1 MKSRIGVVLSVILC
15 TALVLT
21 LSPTPLIADSSNR
34 TPDYGPPGG
43 SATAYE
49 LAAAMDIPAEL
60 IVGAS
65 LGSSDPAGAHVFAG
79 DGTLEGFDEPS
90 IIWDPAH
97 ENNFSVGRGHSI
109 DSIVIHYCAGSASS
123 ARAWFKNGSSGVSA
137 HYIIDNDGNIYQ
149 MVSDEDTAYHAT
161 YYNSRSIGIELEG
174 DGSSFS
180 SDMYR
185 SLANLINHLKK
196 NHPNIPL
203 RHPTETAMMNETTG
217 DITCLNVAGVV
228 GHEQIQPFESNRYQ
242 CVYGTQIHA
251 KQDPGPN
258 FEWDRLFFAAI
269 SSGNAEN
276 APLPNNSGSLSTVLS
291 GLNNNQGNDMVQLTL
306 ELEVPSGAEY
316 WAVDWKFFSE
326 EYPEWVGSVFNDAFL
341 IETPSSTFTI
351 SGSDIVAPNN
361 VATDPSGELVTVNT
375 VGAVGMSTANS
386 VGTTYDG
393 ATEMFTTLAPIP
405 PEADTVTIVFSVM
418 DLGDSVYDTTVFLD
432 SFRFSEVGSPLLGL
446 AEDTSSDLKEWADFM
461 VELHDNKAET
471 IISAGV
477 FVGTAAVCAA
487 YLIPPATPFG
497 AICLTWLGIG
507 WALEEGIYWTAYIIA
522 YYDPPDDNFYE
533 VVPIEPVV
541 PWEPYCDDC
550 PLALAQAEYGTAL
563 AEQQAILAAILTTL
577 ERLQGAAI
585 ADEPAFFIMQAE
597 ALRDYME
604 LARVKQ
610 DQVSSLLTQLGEQVV
625 AAIAPIQEEIIEI
638 SLRISSEGFSA
649 QEREELLAGGLSE
662 TEIQM
667 IEELFQSTE
676 LTEELISDIQP
687 AIALWNQEMENI
699 VTPAL
704 DQAIE
709 NIDNM
714 LFMLE
719 NPESNHAPAFDFPPT
734 PPAGSE
740 YLVGTGATF
749 NLSVQASD
757 QDLNDQVSLILFE
770 PPTGAALSVLM
781 SGQVSTG
788 NLTWIPTTDQVG
800 VHILTII
807 ASDKYGLAA
816 TPYQITV
823 VAQMDNQS
831 PVADAGS
838 DQTAER
844 TSAAGAEVTL
854 DGSGSYDPD
863 GDPLT
868 YSWNWAGGGSA
879 SGVSP
884 TVTMPMG
891 TTTVTLEVSD
901 AALSDTDTVD
911 ITVEDTTPPAVI
923 VEFPTE
929 GLAAQDGIILK
940 ASASDLSDVAGV
952 YFYVRE
958 PDCPEGQVI
967 SPEFEDLLATHNSGT
982 GKWEYT
988 FDTLA
993 LPDGNY
999 IALAKGV
1006 DTYGNEG
1013 WSDCVPFSI
1022 RNWAVIELLPASQ
1035 SNKARRTM
1043 PVKFALRVSASVDPS
1058 QPFVWNDEL
1067 TIKIFATSNPSSI
1080 LQAST
1085 FGDTSRDYRIDSL
1098 GELYITN
1105 FKTSRVPTQY
1115 TVEIWRTSKDFM
1127 VGSFTFE
1134 TVR

>member
-1 MKSRIGVVLSVILC
+1 MKSRMGILLSVILC
-15 TALVLT
+15 TALVLS
-21 LSPTPLIADSSNR
+21 LSPTPIIADSNSR

-49 LAAAMDIPAEL
+49 LAAAMDIPAES
-60 IVGAS
+60 IVSAS
-65 LGSSDPAGAHVFAG
+65 LGNSDSAGAHVFAG
-79 DGTLEGFDEPS
+79 DGTLGGFDEPS

-97 ENNFSVGRGHSI
+97 DNNFAVGRSHSI
-109 DSIVIHYCAGSASS
+109 DSIVIHYAAGSAAS
-123 ARAWFKNGSSGVSA
+123 ARAWFKNGDSGVSA

-203 RHPTETAMMNETTG
+203 RHPTETAMMNEATG

-228 GHEQIQPFESNRYQ
+228 GHEQIQPFESNKYQ

-258 FEWDRLFFAAI
+258 FEWNRLFFAAI

-276 APLPNNSGSLSTVLS
+276 APLPNNSGSLSTVLN

-316 WAVDWKFFSE
+316 WAVDWRFFSE

-375 VGAVGMSTANS
+375 VGAVGMSAANS
-386 VGTTYDG
+386 IGTTYDG

-405 PEADTVTIVFSVM
+405 PEANTVTIVFSVM
-418 DLGDSVYDTTVFLD
+418 DLGDSIYDTTVFLD
-432 SFRFSEVGSPLLGL
+432 NFRFSDVESPILGL
-446 AEDTSSDLKEWADFM
+446 AEDTSGWLKEWGDFM
-461 VELHDNKAET
+461 VEFHENKAVEV
-471 IISAGV
+471 ISG
-477 FVGTAAVCAA
+477 GTFIGHAAICTAL
-487 YLIPPATPFG
+487 LIPPASPVGVT
-497 AICLTWLGIG
+497 CLAGLAALF
-507 WALEEGIYWTAYIIA
+507 ALEQGIYWAAYFIA
-522 YYDPPDDNFYE
+522 NDPPDDNFYE
-533 VVPIEPVV
+533 VVAIEPVV

-563 AEQQAILAAILTTL
+563 AEQQAVLIAILTTL

-585 ADEPAFFIMQAE
+585 ADEPAFFAMQAE

-604 LARVKQ
+604 LAKVKQ

-625 AAIAPIQEEIIEI
+625 AAIDPIQEEVIEI
-638 SLRISSEGFSA
+638 SVRIFSEGFSA

-662 TEIQM
+662 IEIQK
-667 IEELFQSTE
+667 IEELFQSTK
-676 LTEELISDIQP
+676 LTDELISDIQP
-687 AIALWNQEMENI
+687 AIALWNQEIEEI

-719 NPESNHAPAFDFPPT
+719 NPESNQAPAFDFPPT

-740 YLVGTGATF
+740 YFVGTGETLS
-749 NLSVQASD
+749 LSVQASD
-757 QDLNDQVSLILFE
+757 QDLNDEVSLILFE
-770 PPTGAALSVLM
+770 SPTGAALSVLTY
-781 SGQVSTG
+781 GNVSTG
-788 NLTWIPTTDQVG
+788 NLTWIPTADQVG
-800 VHILTII
+800 IHILTMI
-807 ASDKYGLAA
+807 AIDKYGLAA
-816 TPYQITV
+816 PPYQIV
-823 VAQMDNQS
+823 VDVQMSSQ
-831 PVADAGS
+831 PPIADAGP
-838 DQTAER
+838 DQVLER
-844 TSAAGAEVTL
+844 TSVAGAEVTL

-868 YSWNWAGGGSA
+868 YVWTWAGGSA
-879 SGVSP
+879 SGATP
-884 TVTMPMG
+884 TVTMSMG

-901 AALSDTDTVD
+901 GALSDTDTVD
-911 ITVEDTTPPAVI
+911 ITVEDTTAPAVT
-923 VEFPTE
+923 VEFPTA
-929 GLAAQDGIILK
+929 GLAVQDGIVLK
-940 ASASDLSDVAGV
+940 ANSSDLSGVTAV

-967 SPEFEDLLATHNSGT
+967 SPEFEDLPATLNGAT
-982 GKWEYT
+982 GEWEYN
-988 FDTLA
+988 FDTLS

-999 IALAKGV
+999 IVLAKGV
-1006 DTYGNEG
+1006 DTYDNEG
-1013 WSDCVPFSI
+1013 WSACVPFSI
-1022 RNWAVIELLPASQ
+1022 RNWAVIELLPASKN
-1035 SNKARRTM
+1035 NKAGRTM
-1043 PVKFALRVSASVDPS
+1043 PVKFSLRVAASVDPS
-1058 QPFVWNDEL
+1058 QPFVYNDDL
-1067 TIKIFATSNPSSI
+1067 TIKIYATSAPGNIVQTSI
-1080 LQAST
+1080 
-1085 FGDTSRDYRIDSL
+1085 FGDTARNYRIDSL
-1098 GELYITN
+1098 DELYITN
-1105 FKTSRVPTQY
+1105 FKTLKTPMQY
-1115 TVEIWRTSKDFM
+1115 TVEIWRTSKNFM

-1134 TVR
+1134 TVK